1 MIGIATLGA
10 GHAPVALLQHR
21 LQPAGLR
28 PGFGLRT
35 TMRAMAGRRAPPCE
49 GR

>member
-1 MIGIATLGA
+1 MNGIATLGA
-10 GHAPVALLQHR
+10 GHAHVALLQHR

-35 TMRAMAGRRAPPCE
+35 TVRAMTGRRAPPCE